1 MPFVSACGDKEMQYG
16 RNAMPSSSRLI
27 LAATFAVS
35 VTLSGSASA
44 ADKIKIGFFS
54 TLEGPYTAL
63 GEDGQRGFDLAVMQH
78 HNKAGGKDLEII
90 RGSSDASPDSALR
103 AAKKLV
109 EQDKVDILIAPLSG
123 SEGIALRDYAK
134 TQPQITVIN
143 GCSGAL
149 ETTYV
154 TPAPNFFRFN
164 IDGAQMH
171 KGLGQYIYNVK
182 HYKKIATI
190 GEDYSFVYT
199 QVFGLALDYCPL
211 GGQIT
216 KRIWVPLGTKDF
228 SSVISSLPD
237 DVDAIYLGLG
247 GADALNFLNQ
257 YQQAGGNAKLFGGTI
272 MIDQTILS
280 SKGKAKEALIG
291 TASAS
296 SFGDTSDDPK
306 WQAFVKAYKD
316 GWPPEKRFTS
326 PSLCAVHYYDET
338 AAALLALDKV
348 NGDLSDGHKKFREA
362 LATLVLDAPNGQIKL
377 DENRQ
382 AIGTTFVTEVVRDS
396 NGDLVSKVVQVV
408 PNVDQRL
415 GFSKEVFDR
424 IGLPAREVPV
434 CKKNYD

>member
-1 MPFVSACGDKEMQYG
+1 
-16 RNAMPSSSRLI
+16 MPSSSRLI

-316 GWPPEKRFTS
+316 SWPPEKRFPS

>member
-109 EQDKVDILIAPLSG
+109 EQDKIDILIAPLSG

-316 GWPPEKRFTS
+316 SWPPEKRFPS

>member
-1 MPFVSACGDKEMQYG
+1 ML
-16 RNAMPSSSRLI
+16 SSSRLI

-247 GADALNFLNQ
+247 GADAVNFLNQ

-296 SFGDTSDDPK
+296 SFGHTSDDPK

-316 GWPPEKRFTS
+316 SWPPEKRFPS

-338 AAALLALDKV
+338 DAALLALDKV